1 MGTELKAPLINADT
15 CRLNYTNE
23 GGAEDTIRFLK
34 NIMGLWILQE
44 SRRQWKREGKDYS
57 FGDLAVMA
65 KSAAPYRSIINP
77 DDKLFATPGNM
88 PKRIAEY
95 CKKTGQPIPEK
106 EGEFVRCI
114 LDSLSLRY
122 RATVENIA
130 ELTGEKPTAV
140 NIVGGGTQDKLLCQL
155 TSDACGLE
163 VVAGP
168 VEATAIGNIC
178 VQAIA
183 AGEIANMKEAREVVA
198 NSFDVEYYKPNTEAK
213 TMIDEAYG
221 KFCELTK

>member
-1 MGTELKAPLINADT
+1 MGTELKTPLINDDT

-23 GGAEDTIRFLK
+23 GGAENTIRFLK

-57 FGDLAVMA
+57 FGDLAIMA
-65 KSAAPYRSIINP
+65 QSATPYRSIINP

-95 CKKTGQPIPEK
+95 CQKTGQPVPEK

-114 LDSLSLRY
+114 LDSLSMRY
-122 RATVENIA
+122 RATTENIA
-130 ELTGEKPTAV
+130 ELTGEKSTAI

-155 TSDACGLE
+155 TADACGLE
-163 VVAGP
+163 VIAGP

-183 AGEIANMKEAREVVA
+183 AGELANMKEAREVVA
-198 NSFDVEYYKPNTEAK
+198 NSFDVEYYKPNAEVK
-213 TMIDEAYG
+213 SMVDEAYG

>member
-1 MGTELKAPLINADT
+1 
-15 CRLNYTNE
+15 
-23 GGAEDTIRFLK
+23 
-34 NIMGLWILQE
+34 
-44 SRRQWKREGKDYS
+44 
-57 FGDLAVMA
+57 MA
-65 KSAAPYRSIINP
+65 KSATPYRSIINP

-95 CKKTGQPIPEK
+95 CAKTGQPVPEK

-122 RATVENIA
+122 RATVENIE
-130 ELTGEKPTAV
+130 ELTGEKTTAV

-155 TSDACGLE
+155 TADACGTE

-183 AGEIANMKEAREVVA
+183 AGEIANVKEARQVVA
-198 NSFDVEYYKPNTEAK
+198 ESFDVEYYTPNTSVKNAV
-213 TMIDEAYG
+213 DEAYG

>member
-1 MGTELKAPLINADT
+1 
-15 CRLNYTNE
+15 
-23 GGAEDTIRFLK
+23 
-34 NIMGLWILQE
+34 
-44 SRRQWKREGKDYS
+44 
-57 FGDLAVMA
+57 
-65 KSAAPYRSIINP
+65 
-77 DDKLFATPGNM
+77 M

-95 CKKTGQPIPEK
+95 CKKTGQPVPET

-114 LDSLSLRY
+114 LDSLSMRY
-122 RATVENIA
+122 KATVENIA
-130 ELTGEKPTAV
+130 QLTGEKPTAV

-155 TSDACGLE
+155 TADACGLD

-198 NSFDVEYYKPNTEAK
+198 NSFDVEYYAPSTANQSL
-213 TMIDEAYG
+213 IDEAYG
-221 KFCELTK
+221 KYCEFTK